1 MADWVCG
8 LSGQGG
14 APVWRIARSRAEAIS
29 IMCGMLGRGIGVEEI
44 GPPRE
49 MPDSEIID
57 SGEIRTIDTMQDQH
71 HG

>member
-1 MADWVCG
+1 MWPIGA
-8 LSGQGG
+8 GG

-57 SGEIRTIDTMQDQH
+57 SGEIRTIETMQDQH